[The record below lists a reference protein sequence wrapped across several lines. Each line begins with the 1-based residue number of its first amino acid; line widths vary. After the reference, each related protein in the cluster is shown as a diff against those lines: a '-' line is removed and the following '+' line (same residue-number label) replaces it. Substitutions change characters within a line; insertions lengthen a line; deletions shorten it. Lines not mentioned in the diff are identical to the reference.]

1 VGIVRA
7 VVLIWLLRQALRLA
21 RILLLAA
28 ILVILWP
35 VTAAAV
41 LAVTA
46 AWLAGHPP
54 ARLYRAAAWAAPMA
68 GVWLVAVALRARAWR
83 AVALAPA
90 TTWHQASLWLIH
102 GRVIPAVVLTLPLAV
117 PAGLLAGGAAW
128 QQRSAAMAAGA
139 AGRHAFAPAVF
150 DARQWHRQA
159 RSARGRLAA
168 PGPFPLV
175 TGRGTVPAGAV
186 IRAVGRPWAPVLE
199 VPASAFA
206 RHMVIVGASGT
217 GKTNLM
223 IRLWAGWLAAMLA
236 AAGRG
241 RPRPLLVALDCK
253 GGPDARAKADRTRR
267 VLRGVGARR
276 VAVWPDDATLNL
288 WALPAEPLAVLLFQM
303 IEHGDGSAAYY
314 ADITQAV
321 LTLAVT
327 APPGPPASAGE
338 FLARLDPGWLDD
350 AWSAHP
356 DRLAVLRA
364 AKPHAGDIQLRYST
378 LLRRLGPALNGPG
391 RLEDADAWYLI
402 LEGTSEPSVAEAQA
416 MALTELVAHAATSRG
431 TEPRAIL
438 LAADDYSAVSR
449 RVPLSNLYER
459 GRSLGLGVMVSAQSW
474 QGLGKDDD
482 ERNRIAATA
491 DGGIWVM
498 QTPYPEPLS
507 QLAGTRRVLESAR
520 KLLGTAWGDEGTSRI
535 QHAWTAD
542 PDLIRRLD
550 TGQACYIR
558 RGSAVFCQVARPRP
572 SPLPLP
578 AAPLGMVV
586 TAPPPRPDGRAR
598 LDGYAGP
605 PTLPL
610 PAVPAGGPPPAG
622 PLDDVLGP
630 ASHPGA

>member
-1 VGIVRA
+1 MGLLRTLA
-7 VVLIWLLRQALRLA
+7 VIWLLRQAFRLA
-21 RILLLAA
+21 RFLLAA
-28 ILVILWP
+28 AVALALWP
-35 VTAAAV
+35 LTAAAV
-41 LAVTA
+41 LSAGA
-46 AWLAGHPP
+46 AWLAGWPP
-54 ARLYRAAAWAAPMA
+54 TRLYRAAAWSAPAA
-68 GVWLVAVALRARAWR
+68 GVWLIAAALRDHAWR
-83 AVALAPA
+83 AVALAPVDL
-90 TTWHQASLWLIH
+90 WRQASAWLIH
-102 GRVIPAVVLTLPLAV
+102 GRVPAALVLAAPLAV
-117 PAGLLAGGAAW
+117 PIGLLASGVLW
-128 QQRSAAMAAGA
+128 QWRIASMAAGA

-175 TGRGTVPAGAV
+175 TRRGEVPAGAV
-186 IRAVGRPWAPVLE
+186 IRAVGRPWTPVLS
-199 VPASAFA
+199 VPYRAFA
-206 RHMVIVGASGT
+206 RHMVIVGASGS

-223 IRLWAGWLAAMLA
+223 IRLWAGWYAAALAS
-236 AAGRG
+236 AGRG
-241 RPRPLLVALDCK
+241 KPRPLLVALDCK
-253 GGPDARAKADRTRR
+253 GGPDARVKADRTRR
-267 VLRGVGARR
+267 VLRGVGAGRI
-276 VAVWPDDATLNL
+276 VVWPDEATLSL
-288 WALPAEPLAVLLFQM
+288 WALPAEQLAVLLFQLV
-303 IEHGDGSAAYY
+303 EQGQGSAAYY

-327 APPGPPASAGE
+327 APPGPPGGAE
-338 FLARLDPGWLDD
+338 QFLARLDPGWLED
-350 AWSAHP
+350 AWSGDP
-356 DRLAVLRA
+356 DRLRA
-364 AKPHAGDIQLRYST
+364 LAAARAHAGDIQLRYAT

-391 RLEDADAWYLI
+391 RIGDADAWYFI

-416 MALTELVAHAATSRG
+416 MAITELVAHAATSRDA
-431 TEPRAIL
+431 EPRAML

-474 QGLGKDDD
+474 QGLGADDD
-482 ERNRIAATA
+482 ERTRIAATA

-520 KLLGTAWGDEGTSRI
+520 KLLGNAWGDEGTSRI

-578 AAPLGMVV
+578 AVKAGPVI
-586 TAPPPRPDGRAR
+586 PPPRPSGRAR
-598 LDGYAGP
+598 LNGHDGP

-610 PAVPAGGPPPAG
+610 PTVPASGPPSG

-630 ASHPGA
+630 AAHGGS

>member
-1 VGIVRA
+1 MGLVRA
-7 VVLIWLLRQALRLA
+7 VIVIWLLRQALRLA
-21 RILLLAA
+21 RVLITATV
-28 ILVILWP
+28 LVVLWP
-35 VTAAAV
+35 VTLAAV
-41 LAVTA
+41 LAAGA

-54 ARLYRAAAWAAPMA
+54 ARLFRAAAWSSVMA
-68 GVWLVAVALRARAWR
+68 GVWLVAVALRARTWR
-83 AVALAPA
+83 AVALAPV
-90 TTWHQASLWLIH
+90 TTWHQASLWLVH
-102 GRVIPAVVLTLPLAV
+102 GRVLPALVLMVPLAV
-117 PAGLLAGGAAW
+117 PAGLAAGAVMW
-128 QQRSAAMAAGA
+128 QQRTAAMAAGA

-175 TGRGTVPAGAV
+175 TSRGTVPAGAV
-186 IRAVGRPWAPVLE
+186 IRAVGRPWTPVLE
-199 VPASAFA
+199 IPAAAFN
-206 RHMVIVGASGT
+206 RHMVIVGATGS

-223 IRLWAGWLAAMLA
+223 IRLWAGWLAAALA
-236 AAGRG
+236 ASRRG

-276 VAVWPDDATLNL
+276 VAVWPDDATLNM

-314 ADITQAV
+314 ADITQAI
-321 LTLAVT
+321 LTLAVS
-327 APPGPPASAGE
+327 APPGPPRSAAE
-338 FLARLDPGWLDD
+338 FLARLDAGWLED
-350 AWSAHP
+350 AWSGHP
-356 DRLAVLRA
+356 DRLMLLRA
-364 AKPHAGDIQLRYST
+364 AKPHAGDIQLRYTT
-378 LLRRLGPALNGPG
+378 LLRRLGPALDGPG

-416 MALTELVAHAATSRG
+416 MALTELVAHAATSRT
-431 TEPRAIL
+431 TEPRSIL

-474 QGLGKDDD
+474 HGLGKDED
-482 ERNRIAATA
+482 ERSRIAATA
-491 DGGIWVM
+491 DGGVWVM
-498 QTPYPEPLS
+498 QTSVPEPLS

-520 KLLGTAWGDEGTSRI
+520 KLIGTAWGDEGTSRI
-535 QHAWTAD
+535 QPAWTAD
-542 PDLIRRLD
+542 PDLIRHLD

-558 RGSAVFCQVARPRP
+558 RGTATFVQVARPRP

-586 TAPPPRPDGRAR
+586 SPPRPNGRSQ

-610 PAVPAGGPPPAG
+610 PAVLHDGPPPPG

-630 ASHPGA
+630 AAPHGGS

>member
-1 VGIVRA
+1 MSLLRA
-7 VVLIWLLRQALRLA
+7 IVLIWLLRQAFRLA
-21 RILLLAA
+21 RLLITAA

-35 VTAAAV
+35 VT
-41 LAVTA
+41 VTA
-46 AWLAGHPP
+46 ALSVAAAWAAGWPP
-54 ARLYRAAAWAAPMA
+54 ARLYRAAAVSASVAV
-68 GVWLVAVALRARAWR
+68 VWLLDAAMGHPAWR
-83 AVALAPA
+83 PVAFAPVA
-90 TTWHQASLWLIH
+90 TWEQATRWLVH
-102 GRVIPAVVLTLPLAV
+102 GRIIPAVVLTAPLAV
-117 PAGLLAGGAAW
+117 PLGL
-128 QQRSAAMAAGA
+128 AAGA
-139 AGRHAFAPAVF
+139 AAWAYRHAVMASGAGGRHAFAPAVF
-150 DARQWHRQA
+150 DARQWQRQS

-175 TGRGTVPAGAV
+175 TARGTVPAGSV
-186 IRAVGRPWAPVLE
+186 IRAVGRSWTPVLE
-199 VPASAFA
+199 IPAAAFA

-223 IRLWAGWLAAMLA
+223 IRLWAGWLAAALA
-236 AAGRG
+236 AARRG

-288 WALPAEPLAVLLFQM
+288 WALPPEPLAVLLFQM

-327 APPGPPASAGE
+327 APPGPPASTAE
-338 FLARLDPGWLDD
+338 FLTRLDPAWLED
-350 AWSAHP
+350 AWSASP
-356 DRLAVLRA
+356 DAQAVLRA
-364 AKPHAGDIQLRYST
+364 ARPHAGDIQLRYAT
-378 LLRRLGPALNGPG
+378 LLRRLGPAMGGPG

-416 MALTELVAHAATSRG
+416 MALTELVAYSATSR
-431 TEPRAIL
+431 TAEPRTIL

-474 QGLGKDDD
+474 HGLGRDED
-482 ERNRIAATA
+482 ERSRIVGTA
-491 DGGIWVM
+491 DGGVWVM

-520 KLLGTAWGDEGTSRI
+520 KLIGATWGDEGSSRI

-558 RGSAVFCQVARPRP
+558 RGTAVFVQIARPRP

-578 AAPLGMVV
+578 AAPVGRIV
-586 TAPPPRPDGRAR
+586 PPRRPARDAR
-598 LDGYAGP
+598 LEGGHDGP

-610 PAVPAGGPPPAG
+610 PAVPASGPPPG
-622 PLDDVLGP
+622 SLDDVLGP
-630 ASHPGA
+630 APQGGS